1 MKSFNVAT
9 NFSLKAGTHDK
20 ISVGILMSSDLKLIF
35 DSLTFLIFKECRQ
48 VTQEPIRNISS
59 EI

>member
-9 NFSLKAGTHDK
+9 NFSLKAGTHDI
-20 ISVGILMSSDLKLIF
+20 ISVGMLMASSLTLIF
-35 DSLTFLIFKECRQ
+35 DGLTFLIFKERRQ

>member
-20 ISVGILMSSDLKLIF
+20 IYVGILMASDLTLIF
-35 DSLTFLIFKECRQ
+35 DILIFKECRQ

>member
-1 MKSFNVAT
+1 MKSFNVAK

-20 ISVGILMSSDLKLIF
+20 IYVGILMASDLTLIF

-48 VTQEPIRNISS
+48 VTQEPIHNISS

>member
-20 ISVGILMSSDLKLIF
+20 IYVGILMASDLTLIF
-35 DSLTFLIFKECRQ
+35 DSLISLIFKECRQ